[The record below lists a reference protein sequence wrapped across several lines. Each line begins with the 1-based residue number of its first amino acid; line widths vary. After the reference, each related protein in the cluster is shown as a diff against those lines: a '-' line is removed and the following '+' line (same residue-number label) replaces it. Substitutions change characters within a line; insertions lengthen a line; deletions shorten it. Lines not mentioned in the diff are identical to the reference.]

1 MMEFGCFSV
10 LLVLCGPVALIIS
23 LIVLGKVNK
32 LSERMKTDRL
42 HSHITERGK
51 EKKTQI
57 GREQFESLYKTPE
70 PGQAAAPQEEA
81 VVTLQ
86 PEPVPSKPVQAP
98 PVPAFPKGI
107 THKKA
112 ESALLEQ
119 QIGIRWLLIAGVIT
133 VFIAVAFFLKYAYE
147 NWSIGPLGQ
156 LIAIIII
163 GLVALVVGEITRR
176 REYDIV
182 AKGTTAL
189 GFAILYAADCAANG
203 IWFHDPP
210 FLQTTTAFALAVIIT
225 AAAMI
230 YAVCLD
236 EVLIAFLALLGS
248 FLTPVLVSTEQ
259 NLPVHLF
266 SYTLILSLGAMA
278 CAYYRKWPAVNL
290 LAFAGTFALYTGW
303 FEKFYHAAD
312 AQSQMPVALTWL
324 AIFFF
329 VYLIMPILHGLVK
342 KINARKQDELL
353 VVANAFVTFY
363 YLWQILY
370 DSHRPALAMI
380 TLLLS
385 AVHLIAMFI
394 VFKRC
399 FEDRNLRIVLLAVA
413 LLFVTIAAPLYFEFN
428 ALSMT
433 WACQAVVLALI
444 GIRYKSSL
452 TQAFAAVAILLSSLN
467 LLDQP
472 PIYEQSFRFILNP
485 TFGTW
490 VFVAAAAYIY
500 HLLYRCS
507 SRLDRDTRDFMA
519 QLFYALMGILFLAA
533 ASMEWYSHCLRNL
546 ENSSVNMIA
555 KGQMIIFA
563 LLMLL
568 FVIRPLCPK
577 GMFRETLAV
586 LLAAAGS
593 VTTVVTIVTLHRGP
607 FTILANIDFAFVL
620 IFIAVLALCHIFY
633 RLLAK
638 NPQSPYGIIS
648 QTFYAA
654 IGGLLFLALTA
665 EWLFHCEYNLPP
677 KSIQFFLRNQTLI
690 FALAVLF
697 FVIRPLCPEG
707 FLSRIFAVL
716 VALFGSAFTLIAF
729 YWFYDSSFIIFLN
742 LPFIITLLFVLALAA
757 SGLLLYRLREDEPD
771 AAGFAVFFGLSV
783 VFILWLLIT
792 EQIWY
797 YFLYANIFTETLP
810 NWKFLAHMYISIA
823 WAVYGALLMVVGFW
837 RNIKILRY
845 LALALFAILLFKVFL
860 WDTRT
865 VKQVYRI
872 AAFFATGLTLVGVSY
887 LYQFFKKKG
896 FFDSMMPAESKPDP
910 QPVIKEKE
918 TDDD

>member
-1 MMEFGCFSV
+1 MLELGCLSV
-10 LLVLCGPVALIIS
+10 LLILCGPFALIIS
-23 LIVLGKVNK
+23 LIVLGKVNR
-32 LSERMKTDRL
+32 LSERMKTDRV
-42 HSHITERGK
+42 HTHIAERGK
-51 EKKTQI
+51 EKKAQA

-70 PGQAAAPQEEA
+70 PGQAAAPQEEVA
-81 VVTLQ
+81 VTLQ
-86 PEPVPSKPVQAP
+86 PEPEPLTPVEIPAAP
-98 PVPAFPKGI
+98 KEIPR
-107 THKKA
+107 KKA

-119 QIGIRWLLIAGVIT
+119 QIGIRWLLIIGAIT
-133 VFIAVAFFLKYAYE
+133 IFVAVAFFLKYAYDY
-147 NWSIGPLGQ
+147 WSVGPQGQ
-156 LIAIIII
+156 LIAATVF
-163 GLVALVVGEITRR
+163 GLIAILVGEITRR

-210 FLQTTTAFALAVIIT
+210 FLQTTPAFALAVIIT

-259 NLPVHLF
+259 NLPMHLF

-290 LAFAGTFALYTGW
+290 IAFAGTFALYTGW
-303 FEKFYHAAD
+303 FEKFYRTD
-312 AQSQMPVALTWL
+312 NTQSQMPVALIWL
-324 AIFFF
+324 VVFFF
-329 VYLIMPILHGLVK
+329 VYHIMPMLHGLVK
-342 KINARKQDELL
+342 KIDARKQDVLL
-353 VVANAFVTFY
+353 VVANALVTFY

-370 DSHRPALAMI
+370 DDHRAALAMI

-385 AVHLIAMFI
+385 AVHLVAMFV

-399 FEDRNLRIVLLAVA
+399 TEDKNLRIVLLAVA
-413 LLFVTIAAPLYFEFN
+413 LLFLTIAAPLYFEFN

-433 WACQAVVLALI
+433 WACQAVILALI

-472 PIYEQSFRFILNP
+472 PIYEQSFRFVMNP

-490 VFVAAAAYIY
+490 VFVAAAAFVY

-507 SRLDRDTRDFMA
+507 PRLNRDTKDFMA
-519 QLFYALMGILFLAA
+519 QLFYALMGILLLAA
-533 ASMEWYSHCLRNL
+533 ASMEWHSHCLRNL
-546 ENSSVNMIA
+546 ENPSVNMIA

-568 FVIRPLCPK
+568 FVVRPVCPK
-577 GMFRETLAV
+577 GMLRETLAI
-586 LLAAAGS
+586 LLVTAGS
-593 VTTVVTIVTLHRGP
+593 ITAVVTIVTLHRGT
-607 FTILANIDFAFVL
+607 FTILANTDFALVS
-620 IFIAVLALCHIFY
+620 IFIAVLAVCHIIY

-638 NPQSPYGIIS
+638 EPQSPYGIIS
-648 QTFYAA
+648 QTFYVA
-654 IGGLLFLALTA
+654 IGGLLFLTLTA
-665 EWLFHCEYNLPP
+665 EWLFHCEYNLSVKPMLY
-677 KSIQFFLRNQTLI
+677 FLRNQTLI

-716 VALFGSAFTLIAF
+716 VALFGSAFTVIAF
-729 YWFYDSSFIIFLN
+729 YWFYDSSFMIFLN

-757 SGLLLYRLREDEPD
+757 SGLLLYRLRDDEPD
-771 AAGFAVFFGLSV
+771 AEGFAVFFGLSV
-783 VFILWLLIT
+783 VFILWILIT
-792 EQIWY
+792 EQVWFYFY
-797 YFLYANIFTETLP
+797 YAGIFAEPMP
-810 NWKFLAHMYISIA
+810 NWRFLAHMYISIA
-823 WAVYGALLMVVGFW
+823 WAVYGALLMIIGFW
-837 RNIKILRY
+837 RNIRILRY
-845 LALALFAILLFKVFL
+845 LALALFALLLFKVFF

-872 AAFFATGLTLVGVSY
+872 AAFFATGLTLVGISY

-896 FFDSMMPAESKPDP
+896 FFDSMIPTESNLDP
-910 QPVIKEKE
+910 QPVIQEKE
-918 TDDD
+918 TDND